1 MVNGTNPWLLVG
13 PWYSWPKPGVPA
25 TGRTSAPFIQKY
37 ETADFVNEFLKN
49 PRHSL
54 TFIDTEDQ
62 VFQVTPRFPPIL
74 PLNGKKRSLSDNV
87 MQGTG
92 TRKLFLDT
100 HKRFYLVVC
109 ELHCDTAGFPTVDR
123 NDVCETG
130 FVIRRRYVQIPKN
143 AEKPLRSAIRQG
155 GTAHQIQVLATNLGV
170 DSELQG
176 WIPSRYDRVGSWQKV
191 EETPAVNNTETVHP
205 LYPLIPDPALA
216 DHAGKGRN
224 IYFGVIPTGGA
235 DSDEL
240 GNARFDDR
248 NLYEIRCFV
257 RRHKF
262 PCPKKKTRNDCNGPL
277 VWSLRTEPY
286 QLASHFDLVG
296 TSNRPVSIQM
306 PDLPALQAQVA
317 ADPAIGR
324 KAPMKMIS
332 PKASN
337 LETQG
342 TIAAGLSPAPGSPGA
357 AICSFSIPL
366 VTIVATFVFK
376 LFLPI
381 VVLIFQLWW
390 MLALK
395 FCIPPSF
402 ALSADVAAKL
412 SANADADADA
422 NFATAVKADIGNP
435 ANLGPE
441 AAARLDAVYS
451 PGVQAGL
458 AANLS
463 IDLSP
468 DLPPDVPVDP
478 TPQLD
483 PNNPVTPDTSH
494 LPKITANLHYL
505 DDPPNG
511 VVTASPL
518 ITANLKFLKETPQP

>member
-13 PWYSWPKPGVPA
+13 PWYSWPKPGVPS

-49 PRHSL
+49 PQHSL
-54 TFIDTEDQ
+54 VFNDKEENGVAEDQ
-62 VFQVTPRFPPIL
+62 VFEVTPIQPP
-74 PLNGKKRSLSDNV
+74 PTGKRGRLSDNV
-87 MQGTG
+87 LTNMRI
-92 TRKLFLDT
+92 RKLFLDT

-123 NDVCETG
+123 NEVCEIG
-130 FVIRRRYVQIPKN
+130 FVVRRRYVQIPKN
-143 AEKPLRSAIRQG
+143 AEKSLRSAIRQG
-155 GTAHQIQVLATNLGV
+155 GTAQQIQVLATNLGV
-170 DSELQG
+170 DYELQG
-176 WIPSRYDRVGSWQKV
+176 WIPSRHDRVGSWQKV
-191 EETPAVNNTETVHP
+191 EETPAVNNTETIHP

-235 DSDEL
+235 DTDAL

-257 RRHKF
+257 RRHRF
-262 PCPKKKTRNDCNGPL
+262 PCPKKTTRNDCNGPL
-277 VWSLRTEPY
+277 VWSLRTEQF

-317 ADPAIGR
+317 ADPTIGR

-332 PKASN
+332 PKGSS
-337 LETQG
+337 LKTSG
-342 TIAAGLSPAPGSPGA
+342 PISSLIPAPPGA
-357 AICSFSIPL
+357 SICSFSIPL
-366 VTIVATFVFK
+366 VTIVASFVFN

-381 VVLIFQLWW
+381 VVALFQLYW

-402 ALSADVAAKL
+402 ALSLKVAEGL
-412 SANADADADA
+412 SAIPPANADTDGTFADEVNRNLKD
-422 NFATAVKADIGNP
+422 
-435 ANLGPE
+435 NLG
-441 AAARLDAVYS
+441 ADVVNNSDGTGLGDLYT
-451 PGVQAGL
+451 PGVQAAF

-463 IDLSP
+463 TDFSA

-478 TPQLD
+478 TP
-483 PNNPVTPDTSH
+483 PHAVVTAS
-494 LPKITANLHYL
+494 LPLITANLHYL
-505 DDPPNG
+505 DDPPNA
-511 VVTASPL
+511 VVTAVSPS
-518 ITANLKFLKETPQP
+518 ITANLKFLKETPLP